1 MKSFFAAVG
10 LLTREERRRL
20 ARLGGLMMLVALLEA
35 AGAGSVLPFMQLAT
49 DPTVIQSNGVLAWVY
64 VGLGFSSNTQF
75 IVFAAIIVLL
85 VIVAA
90 HLSLGLSQWLQIRF
104 VWDLV
109 HNLSVRLMRGY
120 ARKPYTFF
128 LERNSAELNRNVV
141 VEMTRLSNGVYQSA
155 LQIASRLVIG
165 VTLVAVLLI
174 VQPLLTLLL
183 ASVIGLPY
191 IFISILA
198 KSHLRRTGEQTTD
211 ANKERVRSS
220 SELFGA
226 IKEIQLRGNAGY
238 FLGRFNEAS
247 HIYSRNTKSQLTIV
261 QMPARAIFPLA
272 FAGII
277 GLFITLLLTGDPLRE
292 IVPVIGFLAY
302 AGSRLNPAFSGLYG
316 ALSTYRYHQNLV
328 DVLGGELRDADKGRP
343 AETHDPGEQVALGF
357 EVDVRL
363 DRVSFRYPGN
373 REMVLKD
380 VSMTIP
386 KNSSVALV
394 GSTGGGKTTTLDV
407 VLGLLT
413 PTDGDVLVDRV
424 KVEGSNLRA
433 WQAKIGYVPQEIFL
447 TDDTIRRNIAFGVP
461 DEDIDEAALV
471 RAAEIARIHEF
482 VKSELPLGYGTL
494 VGERGVRLSGG
505 QRQRIGIARA
515 LYWDPELLVFDEAT
529 SDIDN
534 VTEAMIS
541 QAVSQLAGRKTLLF
555 VAHRLS
561 TVRNFDLLYMMDKG
575 TVVASGTYDALLKE
589 SLPFRLL
596 VDGIADTSDEAK
608 GLSMP

>member
-1 MKSFFAAVG
+1 MA
-10 LLTREERRRL
+10 
-20 ARLGGLMMLVALLEA
+20 LVALLEA
-35 AGAGSVLPFMQLAT
+35 AGAGSVLPFIQLAT
-49 DPTVIQSNGVLAWVY
+49 DPSVIHSNSVLAWVY
-64 VGLGFSSNTQF
+64 VGLGFSSDTQF

-90 HLSLGLSQWLQIRF
+90 HLALGLSQWFQVRF

-120 ARKPYTFF
+120 SRKPYTFF

-141 VEMTRLSNGVYQSA
+141 VEMTRLSNGVYQPA
-155 LQIASRLVIG
+155 LQIVSRMVIG
-165 VTLVAVLLI
+165 VTLVAVLLV

-191 IFISILA
+191 IVISMLA
-198 KSHLRRTGEQTTD
+198 KSHLRRTGEETTS
-211 ANKERVRSS
+211 ANKERVKSS

-226 IKEIQLRGNAGY
+226 IKEAQLRGNADY
-238 FLGRFNEAS
+238 FLGRFNKAS
-247 HIYSRNTKSQLTIV
+247 IVYSRNNKSQLTIA

-277 GLFITLLLTGDPLRE
+277 GLFIVLLLTGEPLRA
-292 IVPVIGFLAY
+292 IIPVIGFLAY

-328 DVLGGELRDADKGRP
+328 GVLGKELRDADQKGP
-343 AETHDPGEQVALGF
+343 TEFTEPMEQAALRF
-357 EVDVRL
+357 ESEIRL
-363 DRVSFRYPGN
+363 DNVSFRYPGN

-380 VSMTIP
+380 ISIAIP

-413 PTDGDVLVDRV
+413 PTNGDVLVDGV
-424 KVEGSNLRA
+424 KVQGSNMSS

-447 TDDTIRRNIAFGVP
+447 SDDTIRRNIVFGVP
-461 DEDIDEAALV
+461 DQDINEEAVV
-471 RAAEIARIHEF
+471 RAAEMARIHEF
-482 VKSELPLGYGTL
+482 ISKDLPLGYNTL

-541 QAVSQLAGRKTLLF
+541 QAISQLSGRKTLLF

-575 TVVASGTYDALLKE
+575 TVVASGTYGALLKD
-589 SLPFRLL
+589 SLPFRML
-596 VDGIADTSDEAK
+596 VEGIADASNEAQGSSTS
-608 GLSMP
+608 